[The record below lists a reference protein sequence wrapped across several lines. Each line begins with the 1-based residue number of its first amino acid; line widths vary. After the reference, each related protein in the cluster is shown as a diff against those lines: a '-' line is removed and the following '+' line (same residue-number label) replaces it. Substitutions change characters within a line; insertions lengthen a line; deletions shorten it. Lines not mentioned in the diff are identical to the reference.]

1 MTEKDFQDKKY
12 RGSDFGTE
20 SVVESVSWEKFMILD
35 TLNFGYQLNI
45 HIEMLSQWLEF
56 KSLKLKRR
64 L

>member
-1 MTEKDFQDKKY
+1 MNGRMTEKDFQDKKY

-45 HIEMLSQWLEF
+45 HIEMLSQ
-56 KSLKLKRR
+56 
-64 L
+64 

>member
-12 RGSDFGTE
+12 RGSDFGTK

-35 TLNFGYQLNI
+35 TLSFGYQLNI
-45 HIEMLSQWLEF
+45 HIEMLSQQLEF
-56 KSLKLKRR
+56 MSLKLKRR